1 MSFQNGPS
9 LREQYWWVWGN
20 ALTFVLL
27 RQGKWILVTDKA
39 TAQGGVHLKDRFVDL
54 TRITSNETKS

>member
-9 LREQYWWVWGN
+9 LREQYWWVWGD

-27 RQGKWILVTDKA
+27 RQGKWILVTDKP
-39 TAQGGVHLKDRFVDL
+39 TNVHLKDRFVDT
-54 TRITSNETKS
+54 TRITSKETES